1 MQLRPVVAIDS
12 SSMEPGWHGLQ
23 SAVRLILSAMEILKP
38 LDIASWQGPFSP
50 QIVATAADAL
60 ENGKLLLAQ
69 QLPFEL
75 SAAERRFLSPD
86 CLDGKSKNVSFRPDS
101 RVLKGTRYEGAV
113 RDELLGMLRR
123 YYERAFDL
131 LKTLCPGYA
140 AHLRPGFASFRPAE
154 IAGRNTSWR
163 HDDTR
168 LHVDAFPSRPMQGLR
183 ILRVFTNVNPQM
195 PRVWRVGQSF
205 EEVACHFL
213 PQIKPPRPATA
224 ALLYWLRVIK
234 GRRTAYDHFMLG
246 IHDRMKADQSYQSQ
260 VQQVQL
266 AIPPGTTWVC
276 YTDSVS
282 HAAMSGQFAFEQ
294 TFYLPVSAMKNP
306 ERSPLQVLERLVGR
320 PLT

>member
-1 MQLRPVVAIDS
+1 
-12 SSMEPGWHGLQ
+12 
-23 SAVRLILSAMEILKP
+23 MEILES
-38 LDIASWQGPFSP
+38 LDVASWQGPFSP

-60 ENGKLLLAQ
+60 ENGKLLYAQ
-69 QLPFEL
+69 QLPFKL
-75 SAAERRFLSPD
+75 SAGEQRFLSPD
-86 CLDGKSKNVSFRPDS
+86 CLDAKSKNVSFRPDS
-101 RVLKGTRYEGAV
+101 GVLKGTRYEGAE
-113 RDELLGMLRR
+113 RDELLGMLQR
-123 YYERAFDL
+123 YYEQACNL

-140 AHLRPGFASFRPAE
+140 DSLRAGFTSFRPAE

-183 ILRVFTNVNPQM
+183 ILRVFTNVNPRM
-195 PRVWRVGQSF
+195 PRVWRVGTSF
-205 EEVACHFL
+205 EEVARHFL
-213 PQIKPPRPATA
+213 PQIRPLRPATA
-224 ALLYWLRVIK
+224 SLLYWLRIIK

-260 VQQVQL
+260 VGQVQL
-266 AIPPGTTWVC
+266 AIPPGTTWAC

>member
-1 MQLRPVVAIDS
+1 VA
-12 SSMEPGWHGLQ
+12 
-23 SAVRLILSAMEILKP
+23 K
-38 LDIASWQGPFSP
+38 
-50 QIVATAADAL
+50 AADAL
-60 ENGKLLLAQ
+60 EDGKLLYAQ
-69 QLPFEL
+69 MLPFEL
-75 SAAERRFLSPD
+75 SAAEQRFLSPD
-86 CLDGKSKNVSFRPDS
+86 YLDAKSKNVSFRPGS
-101 RVLKGTRYEGAV
+101 GVLKGTRCQGAE
-113 RDELLGMLRR
+113 RDQLLGMLRR
-123 YYERAFDL
+123 YYDRACDL
-131 LKTLCPGYA
+131 LKALCPGYA
-140 AHLRPGFASFRPAE
+140 DHLRPGFTSFRPAE

-183 ILRVFTNVNPQM
+183 ILRVFTNVNPQT
-195 PRVWRVGQSF
+195 PRIWRAGESF
-205 EEVACHFL
+205 EAVGRHFL
-213 PQIKPPRPATA
+213 PQIEPPRPITA
-224 ALLYWLRVIK
+224 SLLYWLRVIK

-260 VQQVQL
+260 VEQVQL
-266 AIPPGTTWVC
+266 AIPPGTTWAC